1 MEETLYVASVPAV
14 AGPSCHTGPPVSG
27 WGPRAYTRT
36 LLQAVYADD
45 FTGSTSEGVG
55 KMRQQ

>member
-14 AGPSCHTGPPVSG
+14 QGLHVTQGLGC
-27 WGPRAYTRT
+27 PRADTRT

-45 FTGSTSEGVG
+45 FTGSTGEGVG
-55 KMRQQ
+55 KMR